1 MPITSQVTTFADLV
15 EDLQN
20 RVRVE
25 TGVTAVSDVAK
36 RYINIGLH
44 DMMVGFGEKF
54 TWAERNAIL
63 VTHATYSTGTLS
75 INQGDTAL
83 TGASTAW
90 NTNNAFGVAN
100 VRVNGKIQID
110 GGSEVYTIS
119 SVGSDTAAVIT
130 SDYVKADV
138 AGVNYTYWEDE
149 YDLDADFLRPFDLTN
164 FDQNAE
170 IPLIGRRLFRQRYP
184 RNNVPGKPRVA
195 TIFDRT
201 FGSNTTPVRRV
212 VFHKPPDDAYMIP
225 YNFITRNLAVS
236 ATGVEQEN
244 LSADTDEPIVP
255 LRYRHAI
262 VFHALYNWYRDKKD
276 DDRSL
281 QAKAEYTDIILRITG
296 DVEIGASRPRI
307 QPRLAVYARH
317 AQRPYTPHRGRRWTT
332 GSTFDELR
340 E

>member
-1 MPITSQVTTFADLV
+1 MSVTSQMTDFQDLFNA
-15 EDLQN
+15 LQN
-20 RVRVE
+20 AVRVE
-25 TGVTAVSDVAK
+25 TGVTATENQA
-36 RYINIGLH
+36 RAMINTALH
-44 DMMVGFGEKF
+44 DMHIGFGELF

-63 VTHATYSTGTLS
+63 VTHEQYTTGTLS
-75 INQGDTAL
+75 INQGSTTL
-83 TGASTAW
+83 TGASTLW
-90 NTNNAFGVAN
+90 NTNNSFGVAN
-100 VRVNGKIQID
+100 VRTNGKMQID
-110 GGSEVYTIS
+110 GGAEVYTIS
-119 SVGSDTAAVIT
+119 SVSSDTAAVLT
-130 SDYVKADV
+130 SAFVDADV
-138 AGVNYTYWEDE
+138 SAVGYTYWEDE

-184 RNNVPGKPRVA
+184 RNNVTGKPRVA
-195 TIFDRT
+195 TIVDRT

-212 VFHKPPDDAYMIP
+212 VFHKPPDDFYMIP

-236 ATGVEQEN
+236 AAGVEQEN
-244 LSADTDEPIVP
+244 LSANTDEPIVP

-262 VFHALYNWYRDKKD
+262 FYHALARWYRDKKD

-317 AQRPYTPHRGRRWTT
+317 AARPYTPHRGRRFTT
-332 GSTFDELR
+332 GSTFDEIR

>member
-1 MPITSQVTTFADLV
+1 MAVDTQLTTFSDLYT
-15 EDLQN
+15 DLQN

-25 TGVTAVSDVAK
+25 TGVTATENQAK
-36 RYINIGLH
+36 RYVNIALH
-44 DMMVGFGEKF
+44 DMHIGFGEKF
-54 TWAERNAIL
+54 PWAERNAIL
-63 VTHATYSTGTLS
+63 VTHAQYTTGTCS
-75 INQGDTAL
+75 INQGATAL
-83 TGASTAW
+83 TGASTLW
-90 NTNNAFGVAN
+90 NTNNSFGVAN
-100 VRVNGKIQID
+100 IRVNGKIVVD
-110 GGSEVYTIS
+110 GGAEVYTIQTVTDDTNAVLTS
-119 SVGSDTAAVIT
+119 AFVDADRSAVG
-130 SDYVKADV
+130 
-138 AGVNYTYWEDE
+138 YTYFEDE
-149 YDLDADFLRPFDLTN
+149 YDLDSNFLRPFDLTN

-184 RNNVPGKPRVA
+184 RNNITGKPRVA
-195 TIFDRT
+195 TIVDRT
-201 FGSNTTPVRRV
+201 FGSDTTPVRRV
-212 VFHKPPDDAYMIP
+212 LFHKPPDDAHMIS

-236 ATGVEQEN
+236 ASGAEQEN
-244 LSADTDEPIVP
+244 LSADTDEPVVP

-262 VFHALYNWYRDKKD
+262 IFHALYHWYRDKKD

-317 AQRPYTPHRGRRWTT
+317 ARRPYTPHRGRRFTT